1 MKNVVIVDAVRLAI
15 GKLGGTLINE
25 QADHLAATVLEAL
38 IERTGIEKEAVDEI
52 ILGQAKQSA
61 DLSNVA
67 RVASLRADF
76 PFHIP
81 SYTVHRQC
89 GSGLQAIN
97 NAVQQIQAGF
107 GDVIIA
113 GGTESMSTAPY
124 YVNGMR
130 FGVGAGNV
138 QFKDPNVASQAGS
151 QPYEQ
156 YGDITMGWTAENLVE
171 KYEISR
177 QAQDEFAHA
186 SQEKCAN
193 AIEKGYFKEQIIPYV
208 VKQRK
213 SEINFE
219 QDEHP
224 RLSAVETLAK
234 LKPVFKEGGTVT
246 AGNSSGRNDG
256 AAAVLVMSEEKALAL
271 GLTPAVRVISQAAS
285 GCDPTLMGLGPVL
298 ATRKALAQANLTVE
312 DLDIIELNEA
322 FAAQSIACIQEL
334 GLDVDKV
341 NPNGGAIALGHPIGA
356 TGAILMTKLIHELK
370 RTNKRY
376 GLVTLCIAG
385 GLGISTIVE
394 NMDYV
399 QS

>member
-107 GDVIIA
+107 GDIIIA

-177 QAQDEFAHA
+177 QAQDEFAYA

-193 AIEKGYFKEQIIPYV
+193 AIDKGYFKEQIIPYT

-256 AAAVLVMSEEKALAL
+256 AAAVLVMSEDKAKAL

-285 GCDPTLMGLGPVL
+285 GCDPTMMGLGPVL
-298 ATRKALAQANLTVE
+298 ATKKALAQANLTVE

-322 FAAQSIACIQEL
+322 FAAQSIACIEEL
-334 GLDVDKV
+334 ELDINKV

-370 RTNKRY
+370 RTNKRF